1 MEKRKQLVS
10 KSEFAFSIIRSIFYS
25 AIMISVSLG
34 IGVVGY
40 HYFAHLSWIDSL
52 LNASMI
58 LTGMG
63 PVDPMHSDE
72 GKLFASFYSLFS
84 GIAFLT
90 TIAVFLSP
98 ILHRFMAKL
107 HLEYTQ

>member
-10 KSEFAFSIIRSIFYS
+10 KSEFAFSILRSILYS
-25 AIMISVSLG
+25 TIMISVSLG
-34 IGVVGY
+34 IGIVGY
-40 HYFAHLSWIDSL
+40 HYFAQLSWIDSL

-63 PVDPMHSDE
+63 PVDPMHSDA

-107 HLEYTQ
+107 HLEYNQ